1 MGCKDDSSFSVPSN
15 CAVQIKNRRGAAGN
29 ALSPR
34 TGLRASET
42 SESMA
47 YPMVICYIAIE
58 AMAHRN
64 S

>member
-47 YPMVICYIAIE
+47 Y
-58 AMAHRN
+58 RW
-64 S
+64 